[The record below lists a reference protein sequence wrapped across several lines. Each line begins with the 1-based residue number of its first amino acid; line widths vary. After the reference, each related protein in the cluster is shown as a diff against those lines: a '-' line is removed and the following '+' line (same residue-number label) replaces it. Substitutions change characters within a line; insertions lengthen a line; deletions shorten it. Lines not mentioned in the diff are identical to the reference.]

1 MREFFGMIKNALILF
16 IITLVAGALL
26 GLVYQVTKDPI
37 AYQDMLAQNKAN
49 QSVFSDAITFNDIR
63 WDEGILEDVYD
74 ELGVKGVRL
83 QGIKQALDLNGDLL
97 GYVLQIKTK
106 GYGDSII
113 FTVGITN
120 GGKMNGISIISIA
133 ETPGLGMNA
142 EKIIAPQ
149 FAGKNTVQFSVV
161 KSGQLSDSGSQ
172 IEAISGATITS
183 KAITDGVDVAN
194 AYFEKALKK
203 GARQ

>member
-1 MREFFGMIKNALILF
+1 MREFFGMIKNAFILF
-16 IITLVAGALL
+16 VITLVAGALL

-37 AYQDMLAQNKAN
+37 AKQDMIAQNKAN
-49 QSVFSDAITFNDIR
+49 QAVFSDAITFNELGWNED
-63 WDEGILEDVYD
+63 ILEDVYD
-74 ELGVKGVRL
+74 ELDVSGVRL
-83 QGIKQALDLNGDLL
+83 QGVKEALNLEGDLL
-97 GYVLQIKTK
+97 GYVLQMKTK

-113 FTVGITN
+113 FTVGLTN

-149 FAGKNTVQFSVV
+149 FAGKNAVQFTVV
-161 KSGQLSDSGSQ
+161 KSGQLSDAGSQ

-203 GARQ
+203 GAQQ